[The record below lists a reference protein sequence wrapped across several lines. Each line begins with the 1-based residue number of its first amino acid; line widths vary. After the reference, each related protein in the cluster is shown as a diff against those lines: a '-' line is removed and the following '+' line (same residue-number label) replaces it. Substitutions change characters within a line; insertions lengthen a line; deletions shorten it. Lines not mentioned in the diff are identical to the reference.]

1 MSSEGKELPSLK
13 GVWESFVEDKPLE
26 TGFEAEAEFR

>member
-1 MSSEGKELPSLK
+1 MSSEGKGATFTK
-13 GVWESFVEDKPLE
+13 GVWESFMEDKPLE